1 MLCCLL
7 IALAGGPFLLWTRPL
22 AGKLG
27 GQDCCADNRR
37 IVLAISV
44 LSLAL
49 IALCAAMFLLDR
61 FQPAPF
67 RHICS
72 LFLHP

>member
-7 IALAGGPFLLWTRPL
+7 IALAGGPLVFWAAPDITRER
-22 AGKLG
+22 
-27 GQDCCADNRR
+27 DCCAGNRR
-37 IVLAISV
+37 SILARSAIILGAVTLCLGMVL
-44 LSLAL
+44 LAW
-49 IALCAAMFLLDR
+49 

-72 LFLHP
+72 VLARS